1 MPRSDRSFSMPSGL
15 ADRIDRI
22 RGDEAL
28 EHWVRHQLE
37 AAVLR
42 HERALGLVSAQQG
55 DQIATQ
61 AAHLEQVRERLDD
74 KSALDPPTPGSH

>member
-1 MPRSDRSFSMPSGL
+1 MPRSDRSYSIPSGL

-22 RGDEAL
+22 RGDEAF

-42 HERALGLVSAQQG
+42 QERALGLVSARQG

-61 AAHLEQVRERLDD
+61 AAHLEEVRERLDD
-74 KSALDPPTPGSH
+74 ETDPGASSG